1 MKIKFIFSIL
11 IIGMLISAC
20 SNEDWDFPDYTNNAV
35 YFPFQTPVRTL
46 ILGKYDQG
54 INENDNNKRFEMGV
68 TMSGVYENTE
78 DRRVHF
84 EVDNSLLNGVANV
97 QVLPQEYFNIQTESP
112 VTIPAGS
119 TKGRITVQLT
129 DAFFA
134 DELSFAP
141 EGMVNYVI
149 PVKITQAENLDSI
162 LTGFSVRE
170 NPNKLVAEDWDVLPK
185 DYTLFGVK
193 YINKYHGNYL
203 RRGEDVMT
211 DVDGNTEI
219 NTYRE
224 DYVVDDEIVMVS
236 TSGENSVVL
245 QNRVRRGEDESP
257 GDVILEL
264 LFDGSDN
271 CTITSAEDDPYN
283 VTGSGQFVA
292 DGDEWGTKARDVI
305 YLDYTYTD
313 ALNNETHAVK
323 DTLVIRDRAV
333 SFETFTPEML

>member
-1 MKIKFIFSIL
+1 MKIKYIFSVL
-11 IIGMLISAC
+11 LAGMLISAC
-20 SNEDWDFPDYTNNAV
+20 SNQDWDFPDYPNNAV

-84 EVDNSLLNGVANV
+84 EIDNSLLDGVANV
-97 QVLPQEYFNIQTESP
+97 QVLPQEYFTIQTESP

-119 TKGRITVQLT
+119 TKGRIAVQLT

-141 EGMVNYVI
+141 EGEVNYVI

-170 NPNKLVAEDWDVLPK
+170 NPNRLLEEDWDVLPK

-193 YINKYHGNYL
+193 FINKFHGNYL
-203 RRGEDVMT
+203 RRGEDVAT
-211 DVDGNTEI
+211 DVDGNAEVS
-219 NTYRE
+219 TYRQQH
-224 DYVVDDEIVMVS
+224 VVDDEVVMVM
-236 TSGENSVVL
+236 TSGENSVIY
-245 QNRVRRGEDESP
+245 QNRVRRDGDSP
-257 GDVILEL
+257 GDVTLEL
-264 LFDGSDN
+264 LFDDSDN
-271 CTITSAEDDPYN
+271 CTITSAEGDPNN
-283 VTGSGQFVA
+283 VTGSGQFVT
-292 DGDEWGTKARDVI
+292 DGDEWGPKTRDVI
-305 YLDYTYTD
+305 FLDYTYTD
-313 ALNNETHAVK
+313 PVYNETHAVK
-323 DTLVIRDRAV
+323 DTLVVRDRAV